1 MTNLL
6 LIGAG
11 FSYNWG
17 GPLAADV
24 FSNLLS
30 DKDIDEHTRRLLLDA
45 DGKGGFEKVLADL
58 EVSADPDD
66 KKRHGAMISA
76 LAGMFNF
83 LNGSFLQLKQFE
95 FENPP
100 DTRYSLHSFLN
111 RFDAIFG
118 LNQDALLEIH
128 YLPLVMSSRWGRAH
142 LPGLKYLG
150 NFQPT
155 GGLHDRIAVMEP
167 NPSDFKLAPGVQPYI
182 KLHGSANWND
192 GGFGGRVL
200 IMGGAKSANID
211 RFAILKWYHKEFREM
226 LMRPDARLM
235 VIGYSFGDEHI
246 NDAIL
251 EGLNRGL
258 KLFLVD
264 PNGHRV
270 LDADKRFEPFKHQLI
285 GISRKPLTETF
296 GGNRP
301 ENSTLSRFF
310 DR

>member
-6 LIGAG
+6 LTGAG

-17 GPLAADV
+17 GSLAADV

-30 DKDIDEHTRRLLLDA
+30 DRDIDPHTRRLLLEA

-58 EVSADPDD
+58 ELSGDPDD
-66 KKRHGAMISA
+66 KKRHGVLLTA
-76 LAGMFNF
+76 LAGMFNL

-100 DTRYSLHSFLN
+100 DTRYWLHGFLN
-111 RFDAIFG
+111 RFDAIFT

-128 YLPLVMSSRWGRAH
+128 YIPLVMNSRWGQAH

-150 NFQPT
+150 NFRPT
-155 GGLHDRIAVMEP
+155 GSMHDRIATTEP
-167 NPSDFKLAPGVQPYI
+167 NPSEFRLAPGAQPYI

-192 GGFGGRVL
+192 GGPGGRVL
-200 IMGGAKSANID
+200 IMGGAKSASIE

-235 VIGYSFGDEHI
+235 VIGYGFGDEHI

-251 EGLNRGL
+251 NGLNMDLR
-258 KLFLVD
+258 LFVVD
-264 PNGHRV
+264 PNGHRA

-301 ENSTLSRFF
+301 EHNNLSKFF